1 MSTVRLGLK
10 VITCKLNVLSASMKV
25 SNLNV
30 PQSLITINEDL
41 NDIRQRAD
49 LNIKGINELI
59 GTQCDSQVAD

>member
-1 MSTVRLGLK
+1 MGLK

-41 NDIRQRAD
+41 NNIRQRAD

-59 GTQCDSQVAD
+59 GTQCNSQVAD